1 MNPKNRALLLIA
13 ILAALCGGSIWGVA
27 LYRARYISTGMLL
40 NRMPTQDAVIFSI
53 DFSAL
58 RRGGILQLLEGS
70 RASEDPDYQNFARKI
85 NFDYREDLDS
95 VLATFTPSARYFLIR
110 GRFTWKSLRSY
121 AMESGGNCL
130 TALCRMTGSTP
141 DRRIS
146 FFPVQSGLMALAVS
160 TYESAVL
167 ELTKS
172 PSGPPAEVPDA
183 PVWLSVPGALLR
195 SGHYLQDL
203 PEGTKMFTR
212 GMDRAEKVVLTFAP
226 EGNRLAAGLEI
237 RCRNEQDAVEV
248 ASQLSSA
255 TLTLRQMIEREHQ
268 TPGSANLAGV
278 LVAGSFRTE
287 GRTVFGRWPVERAF
301 IETILGGGLS

>member
-1 MNPKNRALLLIA
+1 VNPKNRALLLIA

-40 NRMPTQDAVIFSI
+40 NRMPTQDAVIVYI
-53 DFSAL
+53 DLATL

-70 RASEDPDYQNFARKI
+70 RASEDRDYQTFVHKT

-95 VLATFTPSARYFLIR
+95 ALATFTPSAKYILLR
-110 GRFTWKSLRSY
+110 GRFNWKSLRSY
-121 AMESGGNCL
+121 AIDSGGNCL
-130 TALCRMTGSTP
+130 TALCRMTGTTP

-146 FFPVQSGLMALAVS
+146 FFPVQSGLMAMAVS

-172 PSGPPAEVPDA
+172 PSGPPAEVPAA
-183 PVWLSVPGALLR
+183 PVWISFPGAFLK
-195 SGHYLQDL
+195 SGDIL

-212 GMDRAEKVVLTFAP
+212 GMDRAEKLVLTFAP
-226 EGNRLAAGLEI
+226 EGNRLAAGLEV
-237 RCRNEQDAVEV
+237 RCRNEQDAAEV

-268 TPGSANLAGV
+268 NPGPADLAGV
-278 LVAGSFRTE
+278 LTAGSFRTE
-287 GRTVFGRWPVERAF
+287 GRTVFGHWPVERAF
-301 IETILGGGLS
+301 IATILGGLS